1 MARRL
6 VLALIV
12 IAVTVATVGIGVAQ
26 AQQTDPQA
34 QPASQDQP
42 PASGP
47 GTGGPGP
54 EAQGGTT
61 SQAVT
66 QTATN
71 QQQIVG
77 QPTCGPWQRAWYVSR
92 GGYWYFFWWRWCY
105 NPSLGPQY
113 AYYIDWAG
121 WNWYGPAPPGLS
133 PGWYYNG
140 APPY

>member
-6 VLALIV
+6 ILALIV

-26 AQQTDPQA
+26 AQQAQ
-34 QPASQDQP
+34 QPAQGDPGAQQAADAQAGSAQTQTASQ
-42 PASGP
+42 
-47 GTGGPGP
+47 T
-54 EAQGGTT
+54 
-61 SQAVT
+61 VT

-71 QQQIVG
+71 QQQTVG

-92 GGYWYFFWWRWCY
+92 GGYWYFFWWRWCH

-121 WNWYGPAPPGLS
+121 WNWYGPAPPWLS